1 MLFVLLLVAPV
12 FVLLLVLQHQH
23 GHGYKAEP
31 AMELLV

>member
-1 MLFVLLLVAPV
+1 MLFVLLEVAPV
-12 FVLLLVLQHQH
+12 FVLLLVLLHQH

>member
-1 MLFVLLLVAPV
+1 MLFVLLVVAPV